1 MFVVNS
7 EKNDDN
13 FYVFILVHG
22 YESSSIEM
30 KYYENGF
37 IELLKKDE
45 KSFIVL
51 NSRSRENKTN
61 QSISNQI
68 DLLKDEI
75 ENLLKSECIRSIT
88 DLGRELV
95 LIIIGHSMGG
105 VVVFDAVSKVFE
117 KEDWMKS
124 NKVSKIFSG
133 IVTAPIL
140 GVKLDVVG
148 LSEFIDAIKILK
160 LIFTNGLISFAAKI
174 IPNFDVFIQ
183 YLNIFDQVYINMD
196 PDRSVVESLRE
207 LRKSLRKGID
217 FPISPTIYITANCE
231 FTELINYQF
240 GFDYNLLN
248 RFNSLVNRLLSVELP
263 NLDLV
268 FTKMM
273 GGSHDGLIPYSSMA
287 PILISDRSEEIC
299 WPLSHGSILRSYNV
313 IERMYKWFMNKSKT
327 E

>member
-1 MFVVNS
+1 MFVVNK

-22 YESSSIEM
+22 YESSSNEM

-37 IELLKKDE
+37 IELLTKDE

-51 NSRSRENKTN
+51 NTKSRENKTS

-68 DLLKDEI
+68 ELLRCEI
-75 ENLLKSECIRSIT
+75 ENLLRNDCIRSIT
-88 DLGRELV
+88 DSGKEIV

-105 VVVFDAVSKVFE
+105 VVVFDSVSKVFE
-117 KEDWMKS
+117 KEDWMKN

-140 GVKLDVVG
+140 GVKLDVIG
-148 LSEFIDAIKILK
+148 LGEFIAAIRVLK
-160 LIFTNGLISFAAKI
+160 LIFSNGLISFATKM
-174 IPNFDVFIQ
+174 IPNFDIFIQ

-207 LRKSLRKGID
+207 LRKSIRKGIE
-217 FPISPTIYITANCE
+217 FPISPTIYITANCD
-231 FTELINYQF
+231 FTMLVNDQF
-240 GFDYNLLN
+240 GFDYNLLSK
-248 RFNSLVNRLLSVELP
+248 FNSLVNRLLFVELP

-273 GGSHDGLIPYSSMA
+273 GGSHDGLVPYSSMV
-287 PILISDRSEEIC
+287 PILIPAKSEESC

-313 IERMYKWFMNKSKT
+313 IERMYEWFMNKAKT
-327 E
+327 